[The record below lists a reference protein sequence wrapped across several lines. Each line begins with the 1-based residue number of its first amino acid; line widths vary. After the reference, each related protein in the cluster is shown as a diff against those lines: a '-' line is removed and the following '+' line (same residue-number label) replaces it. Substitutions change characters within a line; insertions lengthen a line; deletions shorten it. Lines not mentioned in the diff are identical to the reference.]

1 MKNLEGMNDVDAIV
15 AAHNEEPTIGA
26 VVRTLVASHR
36 FRDVIVVSDGSA
48 DKTAQE
54 ARNAGASHVIE
65 IPHQGGKGAAL
76 IRGVSSTDARTL
88 FFCDADLRGLD
99 ARHIDAVLAPVVAGK
114 RAMNV
119 GLRDRGPFLLKL
131 MPYLPLIGGERAL
144 RREIF
149 DAVPDRLMQG
159 FMVESALNY
168 ACRRRHLPYGS
179 VPLPG
184 LTIRRKME
192 KVGMLR
198 GLVGYVQMTYQI
210 IRSIILVRF
219 ASWHH
224 EF

>member
-1 MKNLEGMNDVDAIV
+1 MIDVDAIV

-26 VVRTLVASHR
+26 VVRTLVASRR
-36 FRDVIVVSDGSA
+36 FRDVIVVSDGST

-76 IRGVSSTDARTL
+76 IRGVSSTDARFL
-88 FFCDADLRGLD
+88 FFCDADLRGFE
-99 ARHIDAVLAPVVAGK
+99 ARHVDAILMPVVDGR

-119 GLRDRGPFLLKL
+119 GLRDRGRFFLAL
-131 MPYLPLIGGERAL
+131 MQHLPLIGGERAL

-168 ACRRRHLPYGS
+168 ACRREHLRYGS
-179 VPLPG
+179 VPLEG

-192 KVGMLR
+192 KVGVLL
-198 GLVGYVQMTYQI
+198 GLLGYLHMTYQI
-210 IRSIILVRF
+210 IRSIILVRV